1 MDTPTKRVDN
11 FGTYLNTVARPRTN
25 VNIQADV
32 APMKILEVLYQN
44 ATAIDIVDLAA
55 KSGMSISQTVLAL
68 NSLRNAK
75 LVSSE
80 TGNDDAINLT
90 PSGRAI
96 ADISIPNLST
106 NIGTLKP

>member
-11 FGTYLNTVARPRTN
+11 FGTYLNTVARPRMN

-32 APMKILEVLYQN
+32 APMKILEALYQN
-44 ATAIDIVDLAA
+44 STATQIVDLAA

-68 NSLRNAK
+68 SSLRNAN

-80 TGNDDAINLT
+80 TGNDDAISLT
-90 PSGRAI
+90 PSGRTI

-106 NIGTLKP
+106 NFGMSKP